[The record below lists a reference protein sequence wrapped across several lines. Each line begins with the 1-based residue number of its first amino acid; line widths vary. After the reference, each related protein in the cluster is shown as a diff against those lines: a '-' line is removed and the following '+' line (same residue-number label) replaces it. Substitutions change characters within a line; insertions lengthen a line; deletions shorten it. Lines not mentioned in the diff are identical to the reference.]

1 MGTDYA
7 GWVPLDYHHNRDLEG
22 LNRLPASLAEEMAR
36 GMLFCMSE
44 NEFYLVGHKVR
55 LFFTGAEPE
64 DGSIPVNWLNGQHL
78 AHNMEFLCLEE
89 GHFEEGRFVV
99 DRVRSGDEARHGIWA
114 QYDCG
119 VVHFILN

>member
-1 MGTDYA
+1 
-7 GWVPLDYHHNRDLEG
+7 
-22 LNRLPASLAEEMAR
+22 
-36 GMLFCMSE
+36 MLFCMAE

-55 LFFTGAEPE
+55 MFFTGAEPE